1 MRLYIRSSRMIN
13 TPMHSNKM
21 PRITIYNASFLPP
34 LSFIFFSLLALC
46 PNLHAS
52 SGTFNESDALLCLK
66 SQLRDPGG
74 ALASWRNDSPAFCEW
89 HGVTCATKQNA
100 SRVIALDLESED
112 ISVISRL
119 TWLQYLNLSMNS
131 LSGEIPET
139 ISSCSRLE
147 AIDLYSNA
155 LQEYGMGCKVS
166 IEGDIYSYGIMLLE
180 MITGKRPT
188 DEMFKDGINLCGFV
202 KSSLPLKIN
211 EILEPNLTR
220 YLEGEDI
227 DQVMGGIQKCAL
239 QLANLGLVCSE
250 MSPKDRPTTEDVY
263 AEILFIKEE
272 FSAKLDTSVVV
283 SLLHHGCV

>member
-1 MRLYIRSSRMIN
+1 
-13 TPMHSNKM
+13 
-21 PRITIYNASFLPP
+21 
-34 LSFIFFSLLALC
+34 
-46 PNLHAS
+46 
-52 SGTFNESDALLCLK
+52 
-66 SQLRDPGG
+66 
-74 ALASWRNDSPAFCEW
+74 
-89 HGVTCATKQNA
+89 
-100 SRVIALDLESED
+100 
-112 ISVISRL
+112 
-119 TWLQYLNLSMNS
+119 
-131 LSGEIPET
+131 
-139 ISSCSRLE
+139 
-147 AIDLYSNA
+147 
-155 LQEYGMGCKVS
+155 MGCKVS

-188 DEMFKDGINLCGFV
+188 DEMFKDGINLRGFV

-220 YLEGEDI
+220 YLEGEDT

-263 AEILFIKEE
+263 AEILSIKEE